1 MRTQAIGLNSPDDY
15 MWWIVDLGG
24 FYNVYSITIVFKNYD
39 MYPNLGMQ

>member
-1 MRTQAIGLNSPDDY
+1 MRTQAIGLNALDDS

-24 FYNVYSITIVFKNYD
+24 YYKVYSITIVFKNYD